1 MNDDHVL
8 ALYSKIVGQLLH
20 RRPAAVHECQRFG
33 QQNLDILDKSASED
47 RIEFF
52 AIEPNVKILCD
63 FIGNHETGVMP
74 GILVV
79 FSRVA
84 ESYH

>member
-1 MNDDHVL
+1 M
-8 ALYSKIVGQLLH
+8 GQFLH

-33 QQNLDILDKSASED
+33 QQDLDILDKTASENK
-47 RIEFF
+47 IEFLVL
-52 AIEPNVKILCD
+52 EHNVKILCD
-63 FIGNHETGVMP
+63 FIGDHETGVMP
-74 GILVV
+74 GIPVV